1 MRQKKLLAIIMAV
14 ILVITSVTI
23 SYKMSEAEEPTVS
36 GVNIVL
42 DLGTDSYNGKTFSV
56 SFNLSDNNECD
67 FTESY
72 TVVDNKITVSDKTLV
87 AGKLYNVIVT
97 LTDTD
102 GVEYSGNTS
111 ITTPGAEAAG
121 DDLNVSGSVNVAA
134 VTYSQVVITLDSA
147 EYTGVSVVEEG
158 YSITTPGAD
167 GKCTITKN
175 DSSAIEKGTN
185 IHLKSSKDGIN
196 YNKSLSINSE
206 SINVG
211 FASSDEES
219 YDGITI
225 NLGDTYSGIKITG
238 EGFTV
243 ERTNTNTVELTNLI
257 KKGVGINVSASKD
270 GLNYTGAATVTTKI
284 FDVTLT
290 PTQYKLSITR
300 PEDVIV
306 KYSEGD
312 GNKIEYNNNSIFDK
326 DKTYNFEVVAPQNKV
341 LNVNGVSSVNKSLS
355 SNNSDWKEE
364 ADFTLTGIPSNQTI
378 VISVEKPKLTS
389 VGIKI
394 GDTTINDG
402 GTIDNVY
409 PSITKNFEVVYSLEG
424 GYPLPDGFK
433 YQATIDNEH
442 AQYIND
448 TELSS
453 GMLIV
458 KPDYNDIDEFAGM
471 SINLTK
477 ASDSNDVVN
486 DNNISANIKLN
497 VTEAAVIYGTDY
509 TISDKTV
516 LYADPDYNDGSHIYY
531 KDSDASK
538 VTLLKRNYLEF
549 RAKILAD
556 LTNEKIEGDFSAIS
570 DGGTKVDLGNGI
582 LRIQMRNTEKIASG
596 NITLIRDND
605 APKITV
611 TPDTDVPTDNI
622 EGVNYYFVNGNKK
635 IIAEAN
641 DEKSGLKMFAVSPK
655 DIDITGDGTVGK
667 LESIISDIQNSEDC
681 TVINSGDDISKSSC
695 VVDEQCNTLYLYAI
709 DNVGNISKQEV
720 NIAKDTN
727 EPTVDITVEKPELLT
742 KEDNTYYLN
751 NENLELTIS
760 AKDGFS
766 GLAYIDTNGKGTLVT
781 SESNNPFKIYEV
793 DDNNNIVTDSTL
805 VPYGNSFEDGEY
817 TVKVNVPSSPE
828 KQYKLYIKIQDL
840 AGNVHEETITI
851 IVDTTDPVI
860 DDFILDKF
868 AVDNNTSIKGA
879 TNSGR
884 YKFKVTEANLLKV
897 ELQYKLLDG
906 TDKTIQL
913 FDGDT
918 PVDNNVYEFNKL
930 LEDQL
935 INEEATIIAYDKAG
949 NEPANFEFTYS
960 FDNKE
965 VNFVSATNKSTPLA
979 EVSDYDVVGKNAVIE
994 FKIKEKNFREDLFGC
1009 KIQKLD
1015 GSGEYVDDTTVAVT
1029 PQFTVDG
1036 SEITITCNIDFAS
1049 DGRYKVIG
1057 YYNDIALHTRIGEE
1071 YSGEYKSNPKI
1082 MEYKKVLV
1090 SDNTTP
1096 VLKSTVTVDKTNKTM
1111 TVDYT
1116 LTETNPDFKK
1126 SEFTINAK
1134 NNLGDVDNAKI
1145 NDSVVPINNIENI
1158 LKDEGT
1164 WKKNNDGTYSTKIVF
1179 ETEGEYSI
1187 NITPKDYAAHTGSVN
1202 SVKEIFDITAPKTE
1216 SLTVTTPYNTS
1227 NTDFSQFATGE
1238 KEKEAEL
1245 TIKVSDLVSKDTV
1258 SVDYEMISQESSTPS
1273 TNNKKLTLN
1282 RTDKDVFEGSVK
1294 IDPNFKG
1301 VLKFKYTDTN
1311 GNSTTEEIKYNN
1323 GIVVEN
1329 AEQHALTSDVTITDL
1344 NTSDAR
1350 KGIYNEDVRFNLA
1363 TLATYSGINNVEC
1376 TINGVAQNLNGAFDS
1391 GNITTSWNQDL
1402 SINSDTFE
1410 GNDIEVVF
1418 TMTDNAQFKKTTTA
1432 TYAIDKTAPV
1442 IRVSYD
1448 NNSPLNER
1456 YYNATRTATISVDE
1470 LNFENSDVDITA
1482 TRNGSSM
1489 SIPANFSTD
1498 GVQRTNAAGKKYYTY
1513 VMSIPFAEDGDYTFT
1528 ITVTDM
1534 AGNVTSYGQTDEFTI
1549 DKTNPEIRISY
1560 NNNNALNGNYYG
1572 EARVATITV
1581 NEHNFDPASVKVNLT
1596 AQGAGVPA
1604 VSGFSNNGD
1613 VHTATVSFSE
1623 DADYTISAN
1632 CVDLAG
1638 NESNSIA
1645 EEAFTVDLTDPVIE
1659 ITGINSNE
1667 SYKGSVNPVVTVT
1680 DTNYDLDGVE
1690 ITIVGGKHGLKEVGS
1705 DIANIENGQTFTY
1718 SDLRHIQDNDD
1729 SYTIK
1734 AVATDKAGHSSEEIM
1749 TYRVNR
1755 YGSIYTLN
1763 DELLKAVENYYA
1775 TSSDKYAII
1784 EENVDEVEKY
1794 TITYTVDNDIVNLE
1808 EGSDF
1813 TVKADK
1819 NKDDWNE
1826 NVYTLSADSFEK
1838 EGVYNISISSEDSVG
1853 NVSDNK
1859 SKGLDVEFCIDNTKP
1874 VCIISGVAEGQEIK
1888 KDASADIVIEAYDNI
1903 KFADMKV
1910 EVNGE
1915 VLATEK
1921 DMEDG
1926 KVSFKLKPNSGAQV
1940 LKVTCHDAAGNEE
1953 LQVVNFTFDV
1963 GVLKTHKTFV
1973 IVIAVILALLAA
1985 GFIFFIIAKRRRDN
1999 Q

>member
-1 MRQKKLLAIIMAV
+1 MRQKKLLAFIMAV

-42 DLGTDSYNGKTFSV
+42 DLGTDSYNGKVFSV
-56 SFNLSDNNECD
+56 SFRLSSDAERD
-67 FTESY
+67 FTDSI
-72 TVVDNKITVSDKTLV
+72 TVNENKITINDKTLFSAKTYDV
-87 AGKLYNVIVT
+87 TVT
-97 LTDTD
+97 LTDAD
-102 GVEYSGNTS
+102 GIAYSGNTS
-111 ITTPGAEAAG
+111 ITTPETEATG
-121 DDLNVSGSVNVAA
+121 DALNVSGSVSVSA
-134 VTYSQVVITLDSA
+134 VTYPEVVITLDSA
-147 EYTGVSVVEEG
+147 EYTNVSVVEEG
-158 YSITTPGAD
+158 YSITTPGTD
-167 GKCTITKN
+167 GKCTITKT

-185 IHLKSSKDGIN
+185 IHLKSSKDGI
-196 YNKSLSINSE
+196 YYKKSLTIDSAN
-206 SINVG
+206 INVS
-211 FASSDEES
+211 FNTSDEES
-219 YDGITI
+219 YQGVTI
-225 NLGDTYSGIKITG
+225 NLGDTYSNINITG
-238 EGFTV
+238 EGISTSAN
-243 ERTNTNTVELTNLI
+243 NTTSVTLTSLI
-257 KKGVGINVSASKD
+257 NKGISISVSATKD
-270 GLNYTGAATVTTKI
+270 GLNYTGTATVTAKTV
-284 FDVTLT
+284 DVTLT
-290 PTQYKLSITR
+290 PTQYKLTVNNTTSSILQ
-300 PEDVIV
+300 
-306 KYSEGD
+306 YSTD
-312 GNKIEYNNNSIFDK
+312 GTTYNQYDNNALEK
-326 DKTYNFEVVAPQNKV
+326 DHTYNFKIVGGDYKV
-341 LNVNGVSSVNKSLS
+341 LTVGGVSDVAKSISDGSTWHEEATFSLS
-355 SNNSDWKEE
+355 SDPGATITISDR
-364 ADFTLTGIPSNQTI
+364 
-378 VISVEKPKLTS
+378 KPKLEKVQIKNGNTS
-389 VGIKI
+389 LEAIPAVTNRFEMEYVMENGYPVPADVSYNVVLDNDSHNISNTIFSVTQSSLTIDPDYEETDIQGLKFTFEPSSELGANTNIDNSDTVVSTIAVNIK
-394 GDTTINDG
+394 TTPITYGENADYFISDDIIMYSNDG
-402 GTIDNVY
+402 G
-409 PSITKNFEVVYSLEG
+409 KN
-424 GYPLPDGFK
+424 
-433 YQATIDNEH
+433 
-442 AQYIND
+442 
-448 TELSS
+448 
-453 GMLIV
+453 
-458 KPDYNDIDEFAGM
+458 
-471 SINLTK
+471 
-477 ASDSNDVVN
+477 
-486 DNNISANIKLN
+486 
-497 VTEAAVIYGTDY
+497 
-509 TISDKTV
+509 
-516 LYADPDYNDGSHIYY
+516 IYY
-531 KDSDASK
+531 KDDSNKINVYNNTDPGHSYDKYKYSNGDFLDIVEGSNVPVTAESPVK
-538 VTLLKRNYLEF
+538 LQMEKTSEGEVDDYGVGEVTLIKDATAPTIELQNASELTLISYGEGNYYSINKDDALIIK
-549 RAKILAD
+549 ATDVGSGLQ
-556 LTNEKIEGDFSAIS
+556 EKIFIFNEEQEIPSNSNDIKAFINNTSIVTEGGQA
-570 DGGTKVDLGNGI
+570 N
-582 LRIQMRNTEKIASG
+582 IASS
-596 NITLIRDND
+596 ID
-605 APKITV
+605 
-611 TPDTDVPTDNI
+611 
-622 EGVNYYFVNGNKK
+622 EG
-635 IIAEAN
+635 
-641 DEKSGLKMFAVSPK
+641 EK
-655 DIDITGDGTVGK
+655 
-667 LESIISDIQNSEDC
+667 Q
-681 TVINSGDDISKSSC
+681 
-695 VVDEQCNTLYLYAI
+695 TLYIYAV
-709 DNVGNISKQEV
+709 DNVGNIGQYILYVSKDGKGPKVTATIDQSSYCADEDLYYLR
-720 NIAKDTN
+720 KDN
-727 EPTVDITVEKPELLT
+727 KNFKVDIYDELTGLGYT
-742 KEDNTYYLN
+742 DPNTGDVKLATTLEDNSVSIELKNEDGVLLQKDKYLSNESFSNGMYSADIEMSDELEDGKYTLTIETMDICKNPTQHTMVIEVDTKDPQITDFKLDSFDIDGN
-751 NENLELTIS
+751 NEIINP
-760 AKDGFS
+760 
-766 GLAYIDTNGKGTLVT
+766 TNT
-781 SESNNPFKIYEV
+781 
-793 DDNNNIVTDSTL
+793 
-805 VPYGNSFEDGEY
+805 
-817 TVKVNVPSSPE
+817 
-828 KQYKLYIKIQDL
+828 
-840 AGNVHEETITI
+840 
-851 IVDTTDPVI
+851 
-860 DDFILDKF
+860 
-868 AVDNNTSIKGA
+868 GA
-879 TNSGR
+879 
-884 YKFKVTEANLLKV
+884 YKFNFTEKNVKSIEISV
-897 ELQYKLLDG
+897 NGEVRSITNNGEIGEDPYTYK
-906 TDKTIQL
+906 
-913 FDGDT
+913 
-918 PVDNNVYEFNKL
+918 NVNSAL
-930 LEDQL
+930 IDQDEY
-935 INEEATIIAYDKAG
+935 INGFASIIITDKAG
-949 NEPANFEFTYS
+949 NKAMHPFRYSFDKHSIVVTSVSNESEVKNTVDGKDIVNNQAKIKFEFTE
-960 FDNKE
+960 N
-965 VNFVSATNKSTPLA
+965 
-979 EVSDYDVVGKNAVIE
+979 
-994 FKIKEKNFREDLFGC
+994 NFREDLF
-1009 KIQKLD
+1009 KLVVVKSDSNEVVDNIGTFEVVND
-1015 GSGEYVDDTTVAVT
+1015 GTSNDGKVT
-1029 PQFTVDG
+1029 IMST
-1036 SEITITCNIDFAS
+1036 IDFPS
-1049 DGRYKVIG
+1049 DGKYKVKG
-1057 YYNDIALHTRIGEE
+1057 CYDDIALYIGEK
-1071 YSGEYKSNPKI
+1071 YSEDYESRPEI
-1082 MEYKKVLV
+1082 MEYELV

-1096 VLKSTVTVDKTNKTM
+1096 VLNSAVTVDKTNKIM

-1116 LTETNPDFKK
+1116 LTETNPDFKNFK
-1126 SEFTINAK
+1126 FTINAK
-1134 NNLGDVDNAKI
+1134 NNLGDVDKAKI
-1145 NDSVVPINNIENI
+1145 NDSAVQIINIENV
-1158 LKDEGT
+1158 LNNESG

-1273 TNNKKLTLN
+1273 TINKKLTLN

-1294 IDPNFKG
+1294 INPNFKG
-1301 VLKFKYTDTN
+1301 ILKFKYTDTN

-1329 AEQHALTSDVTITDL
+1329 AEQHALTSDVTISDL

-1350 KGIYNEDVRFNLA
+1350 KGIYNEDVRLNLA
-1363 TLATYSGINNVEC
+1363 TLATYSGINKVEC

-1513 VMSIPFAEDGDYTFT
+1513 VMNIPFAEDGDYTFT

-1549 DKTNPEIRISY
+1549 DKTNPEIQISY

-1581 NEHNFDPASVKVNLT
+1581 NEHNFDPASVNVNIT

-1680 DTNYDLDGVE
+1680 DKNYDLDGVE

-1718 SDLRHIQDNDD
+1718 SDLRHIQENDD

-1755 YGSIYTLN
+1755 YGSIYSLN

-1775 TSSDKYAII
+1775 TSSDGYAII

-1819 NKDDWNE
+1819 NKEDWNE

-1926 KVSFKLKPNSGAQV
+1926 KVSFKLKPASGAQV

-1953 LQVVNFTFDV
+1953 LQVINFTFDV

-1973 IVIAVILALLAA
+1973 IVIIAVLALLAA